1 MQNRASSV
9 QKGRVISR
17 RLFILT
23 AAKLFLFA
31 GITFRLYSL
40 QISDREKYE
49 ILSDK
54 NRIREWKTP
63 PQRGL
68 ITDFY
73 NKILADNDRVFQ
85 VHLSLD
91 EIKDF
96 DQTIFRLRNIINLS
110 NNELRKI
117 YKTKE
122 NLKPWDT
129 LIVSDNLN
137 WDEFSKLN
145 LYLHELEGVKPV
157 VSSSRYYPYGNNL
170 VHVVGYVG
178 EASIKDIERMEAIRE
193 NLVPGLKVGKS
204 GIEYSNEKLLI
215 GKYGIKRYEVNSSG
229 KRINQLE
236 HIKESKGIEIKTT
249 IDLEVQ
255 KFAQELLKDQAGS
268 ICAMDI
274 YTGEMIA
281 MASSPTYDPNK
292 FTHGIGHKDW
302 GEIRD
307 NPLKPLVNK
316 SIAGLYS
323 PGSTLKPLVALA
335 ALEFGTIDP
344 ERAIECKGHKH
355 PYELYGVKYHC
366 WKKHGHGYMRLRN
379 AIKQSCDTYF
389 YEMARLLGVD
399 KLSIIAKRYGLG
411 SNILKDVY
419 FDEKKGVVPNTQ
431 WKKNA
436 IGKSWYLG
444 ETVINGIGQGYI
456 QTTPLQLCLMTAQI
470 ANGGYKIKPH
480 ILYDKNINI
489 ENTKLEIAKQFTN
502 DSLLGSPNTKE
513 NYLEEKEYQL
523 YERLYKNS
531 QNINFVKDAMFGS
544 TNEQYGTSYK
554 SRYEDPKYQFAG
566 KTGTSQVKRITEA
579 ERELDLKQSQIEY
592 KNRDHALYIAFAPY
606 SDPRYSISVLIEHG
620 GSGSKAAAPLANK
633 LIKKIIDRHEI
644 REHTRK
650 ANLTLV

>member
-1 MQNRASSV
+1 MLA
-9 QKGRVISR
+9 
-17 RLFILT
+17 
-23 AAKLFLFA
+23 AAKILLLA
-31 GITFRLYSL
+31 GITSRLYNL

-49 ILSDK
+49 VLADK

-91 EIKDF
+91 EIQDF
-96 DQTIFRLRNIINLS
+96 DKTLFRLKNIINLS
-110 NNELRKI
+110 NNEIRRI
-117 YKTKE
+117 YKTKAK
-122 NLKPWDT
+122 LRPWDT
-129 LIVSDNLN
+129 LVASDNLN
-137 WDEFSKLN
+137 WSQFSKLN

-157 VSSSRYYPYGNNL
+157 VSSSRYYPYGSNL

-178 EASIKDIERMEAIRE
+178 EASIRDIERMEEIKE

-204 GIEYSNEKLLI
+204 GIEYSNEKKLI

-229 KRINQLE
+229 KRIIQLE
-236 HIKESKGIEIKTT
+236 HIKESQGTEIKTT
-249 IDLEVQ
+249 VDLEVQ
-255 KFAQELLKDQAGS
+255 KFAQELLKNKAGS

-274 YTGEMIA
+274 YTGQIIA
-281 MASSPTYDPNK
+281 MASSPSYDPNK

-302 GEIRD
+302 EEIRD
-307 NPLKPLVNK
+307 DPLKPLVNK

-344 ERAIECKGHKH
+344 EKAIQCKGHKH

-366 WKKHGHGYMRLRN
+366 WKKQGHGYMKLRN
-379 AIKQSCDTYF
+379 AIKQSCDIYF

-399 KLSIIAKRYGLG
+399 RLSIIAKRYGLG
-411 SNILKDVY
+411 SNILKNVY
-419 FDEKKGVVPNTQ
+419 FDEKKGVVPNTE

-436 IGKSWYLG
+436 LGKSWYLG

-480 ILYDKNINI
+480 ILFDKNINF
-489 ENTKLEIAKQFTN
+489 ENAKLKIANQLTN
-502 DSLLGSPNTKE
+502 ESLINNSI
-513 NYLEEKEYQL
+513 LEDREFQL
-523 YERLYKNS
+523 YEKLYS
-531 QNINFVKDAMFGS
+531 RSENIDFVKDAMFGS
-544 TNEQYGTSYK
+544 TNEQYGTSFK
-554 SRYEDPKYQFAG
+554 SRFEDLKYQFAG
-566 KTGTSQVKRITEA
+566 KTGTSQVKRITEE

-592 KNRDHALYIAFAPY
+592 KNRDHALYVAFAPY
-606 SDPRYSISVLIEHG
+606 KEPRYSISVLVEHG
-620 GSGSKAAAPLANK
+620 GSGSKAAAPLASK
-633 LIKKIIDRHEI
+633 LIKKIIDRHKL
-644 REHTRK
+644 REQIRK
-650 ANLTLV
+650 ANITLA

>member
-1 MQNRASSV
+1 MQNRGSNFE
-9 QKGRVISR
+9 KGRVISR
-17 RLFILT
+17 RMFILS
-23 AAKLFLFA
+23 AAKLLLFA
-31 GITFRLYSL
+31 GITYRLYSL

-73 NKILADNDRVFQ
+73 NQVLADNDRVFQ

-96 DQTIFRLRNIINLS
+96 DKTIFRLKNIINLS
-110 NNELRKI
+110 NTKIRKI
-117 YKTKE
+117 YKAKQK
-122 NLKPWDT
+122 LKPWDT
-129 LIVSDNLN
+129 LVVSDNLK
-137 WDEFSKLN
+137 WSEFSKLN

-157 VSSSRYYPYGNNL
+157 VSSSRFYPYGGNL

-178 EASIKDIERMEAIRE
+178 QASLNDVERMDAIRE

-204 GIEYSNEKLLI
+204 GIEYSNEKKLI

-229 KRINQLE
+229 KRISQLE
-236 HIKESKGIEIKTT
+236 HIKESQGIEIKTT
-249 IDLEVQ
+249 VDLHVQ

-274 YTGEMIA
+274 YTGEIIA

-302 GEIRD
+302 SEIRD

-344 ERAIECKGHKH
+344 EKAILCKGHKH
-355 PYELYGVKYHC
+355 PYELYGTKYHC
-366 WKKHGHGYMRLRN
+366 WKKNGHGYMKLRN
-379 AIKQSCDTYF
+379 AIKQSCDIYF

-411 SNILKDVY
+411 SNILKNIY
-419 FDEKKGVVPNTQ
+419 FDEKKGVVPNTL

-436 IGKSWYLG
+436 IGKAWYLG

-456 QTTPLQLCLMTAQI
+456 QTTPLQLCLMTAHI

-480 ILYDKNINI
+480 ILYDKNINF
-489 ENTKLEIAKQFTN
+489 ENAKLKIAKQFTN
-502 DSLLGSPNTKE
+502 ESLLGNSISE
-513 NYLEEKEYQL
+513 VNYLKEREFQL
-523 YERLYKNS
+523 YERLYKKSKNLD
-531 QNINFVKDAMFGS
+531 FVKDAMFGS
-544 TNEQYGTSYK
+544 TNEQYGTSFK

-606 SDPRYSISVLIEHG
+606 KNPRYSISVLVEHG
-620 GSGSKAAAPLANK
+620 GSGSKAAAPLASK
-633 LIKKIIDRHEI
+633 LIKKIIDRHDLREQI
-644 REHTRK
+644 RK
-650 ANLTLV
+650 VNLTSV

>member
-1 MQNRASSV
+1 MQSRSTNV
-9 QKGRVISR
+9 QKGRIISR
-17 RLFILT
+17 RLFMLA
-23 AAKLFLFA
+23 AAKILLLA
-31 GITFRLYSL
+31 GITSRLYNL

-49 ILSDK
+49 VLADK

-91 EIKDF
+91 EIQDF
-96 DQTIFRLRNIINLS
+96 DKTLFRLKNIINLS
-110 NNELRKI
+110 NNEIRRI
-117 YKTKE
+117 YKTKAK
-122 NLKPWDT
+122 LRPWDT
-129 LIVSDNLN
+129 LVASDNLN
-137 WDEFSKLN
+137 WSQFSKLN

-157 VSSSRYYPYGNNL
+157 VSSSRYYPYGRNL

-178 EASIKDIERMEAIRE
+178 EASIRDIERMEEIKE

-204 GIEYSNEKLLI
+204 GIEYSNEKKLI

-229 KRINQLE
+229 KRIIQLE
-236 HIKESKGIEIKTT
+236 HIKESQGTEIKTT
-249 IDLEVQ
+249 VDLEVQ
-255 KFAQELLKDQAGS
+255 KFAQELLKDKAGS

-274 YTGEMIA
+274 YTGQIIA
-281 MASSPTYDPNK
+281 MASSPSYDPNK

-302 GEIRD
+302 EEIRD
-307 NPLKPLVNK
+307 DPLKPLVNK

-323 PGSTLKPLVALA
+323 PGSTLKPVVALA

-344 ERAIECKGHKH
+344 EKAIQCKGHKH

-366 WKKHGHGYMRLRN
+366 WKKQGHRYMKLRN
-379 AIKQSCDTYF
+379 AIKQSCDIYF

-399 KLSIIAKRYGLG
+399 RLSIIAKRYGLG
-411 SNILKDVY
+411 SNILKNVY
-419 FDEKKGVVPNTQ
+419 FDEKKGVVPNTE

-436 IGKSWYLG
+436 LGKSWYLG

-480 ILYDKNINI
+480 ILFDKNINF
-489 ENTKLEIAKQFTN
+489 ENAKLKIAKQLTN
-502 DSLLGSPNTKE
+502 ESLIN
-513 NYLEEKEYQL
+513 NFILEDREFQL
-523 YERLYKNS
+523 YEKLYS
-531 QNINFVKDAMFGS
+531 RPENIDFVKDAMFGS
-544 TNEQYGTSYK
+544 TNEQYGTSFK
-554 SRYEDPKYQFAG
+554 SRFEDLKYQFAG
-566 KTGTSQVKRITEA
+566 KTGTSQVKRITEE

-606 SDPRYSISVLIEHG
+606 KEPRYSISVLVEHG
-620 GSGSKAAAPLANK
+620 GSGSKAAAPLASK
-633 LIKKIIDRHEI
+633 LIKKIIDRHKL
-644 REHTRK
+644 REQIRK
-650 ANLTLV
+650 ANITLA

>member
-1 MQNRASSV
+1 MQSRSTNV
-9 QKGRVISR
+9 QKGRIISR
-17 RLFILT
+17 RLFMLA
-23 AAKLFLFA
+23 AAKILLLA
-31 GITFRLYSL
+31 GITSRLYNL

-49 ILSDK
+49 VLADK

-91 EIKDF
+91 EIQDF
-96 DQTIFRLRNIINLS
+96 DKTLFRLKNIINLS
-110 NNELRKI
+110 NNEIRKI
-117 YKTKE
+117 YKTKAK
-122 NLKPWDT
+122 LRPWDT
-129 LIVSDNLN
+129 LVASDNLN
-137 WDEFSKLN
+137 WSQFSKLN

-157 VSSSRYYPYGNNL
+157 VSSSRYYPYGSNL

-178 EASIKDIERMEAIRE
+178 EASIRDIERMEEIKE

-204 GIEYSNEKLLI
+204 GIEYSNEKKLI

-229 KRINQLE
+229 KRIIQLE
-236 HIKESKGIEIKTT
+236 HIKESQGTEIKTT
-249 IDLEVQ
+249 VDLEVQ
-255 KFAQELLKDQAGS
+255 KFAQELLKNKAGS

-274 YTGEMIA
+274 YTGQIIA
-281 MASSPTYDPNK
+281 MASSPSYDPNK

-302 GEIRD
+302 EEIRD
-307 NPLKPLVNK
+307 DPLKPLVNK

-344 ERAIECKGHKH
+344 EKAIQCKGHKH

-366 WKKHGHGYMRLRN
+366 WKKQGHGYMKLRN
-379 AIKQSCDTYF
+379 AIKQSCDIYF

-399 KLSIIAKRYGLG
+399 RLSIIAKRYGLG
-411 SNILKDVY
+411 SNILKNVY
-419 FDEKKGVVPNTQ
+419 FDEKKGVVPNTE

-436 IGKSWYLG
+436 LGKSWYLG

-480 ILYDKNINI
+480 ILFDKNINF
-489 ENTKLEIAKQFTN
+489 ENAKLKIAKQLTN
-502 DSLLGSPNTKE
+502 ESLINNSI
-513 NYLEEKEYQL
+513 LEDREFQL
-523 YERLYKNS
+523 YEKLYS
-531 QNINFVKDAMFGS
+531 RSENIDFVKDAMFGS
-544 TNEQYGTSYK
+544 TNEQYGTSFK
-554 SRYEDPKYQFAG
+554 SRFEDLKYQFAG
-566 KTGTSQVKRITEA
+566 KTGTSQVKRITEE

-592 KNRDHALYIAFAPY
+592 KNRDHALYVAFAPY
-606 SDPRYSISVLIEHG
+606 KEPRYSISVLVEHG
-620 GSGSKAAAPLANK
+620 GSGSKAAAPLASK
-633 LIKKIIDRHEI
+633 LIKKIIDRHKL
-644 REHTRK
+644 REQIRK
-650 ANLTLV
+650 ANITLA